1 MLRLSDFNFH
11 LPPELL
17 AEHPVAQRDE
27 SRLMVLNR
35 KDQSIQHFLF
45 KDITRFFET
54 GDCLILN
61 NTQVIPARMKVRKNR
76 MNGAR
81 IELLLIEEIDAQHKI
96 WNVLLDPM
104 KKLKLGDELVF
115 GDNQLRA
122 TISKEAGERERHIQ
136 FQFSGNS
143 EELKTALFELGE
155 MPLPRYIKRP
165 GAESDNTRYQTVYA
179 SQPGAVAAPTAGLH
193 FTPELIRELKNKGI
207 LFPEVTLQI
216 GIGTFNPIHREDFWN
231 HQMHTER
238 FEVSEDAAEVI
249 NNCLKTQNRVCA
261 VGTTVLRTLESTI
274 KQTGQIKA
282 FKNSTNLFIYPPHD
296 FRSVNCMLTNFH
308 TPMSS
313 LLMLVSAFA
322 GYDFLMEAYETAVKE
337 QYRFYSY
344 GDAML
349 IL

>member
-1 MLRLSDFNFH
+1 MLHLSDFNFH

-17 AEHPVAQRDE
+17 AEHPVSQRDE

-81 IELLLIEEIDAQHKI
+81 IELLLIEEINAQQKI

-115 GDNQLRA
+115 GNSQLRA
-122 TISKEAGERERHIQ
+122 TILKEAGERERHIQ
-136 FQFSGNS
+136 FQYSGNS
-143 EELKTALFELGE
+143 EQLKAELFALGE
-155 MPLPRYIKRP
+155 MPLPRYIKRS
-165 GAESDNTRYQTVYA
+165 GAESDKTRYQTVYA

-193 FTPELIRELKNKGI
+193 FTPELIGALKNKGI

-231 HQMHTER
+231 HQMHTES
-238 FEVSEDAAEVI
+238 FEVSEAAAITI
-249 NNCLKTQNRVCA
+249 NNCLNDQKRVCA

-296 FRSVNCMLTNFH
+296 FRSVNCLLTNFH

-322 GYDFLMEAYETAVKE
+322 GYDFLMEAYRIAVKE

>member
-1 MLRLSDFNFH
+1 MLLSDFNFH

-17 AEHPVAQRDE
+17 AEHPAPQRDE

-35 KDQSIQHFLF
+35 KDQSIQHLYF
-45 KDITRFFET
+45 KDISRFFEA

-81 IELLLIEEIDAQHKI
+81 IELLLIEEIDPEQKI

-115 GDNQLRA
+115 GNHQFRA
-122 TISKEAGERERHIQ
+122 TILQEAGERERHIQ
-136 FQFSGNS
+136 FQYSGNS
-143 EELKTALFELGE
+143 EQLKKELFKLGE
-155 MPLPRYIKRP
+155 TPLPRYIKR
-165 GAESDNTRYQTVYA
+165 AEVESDKTRYQTVYA

-193 FTPELIRELKNKGI
+193 FTPNLISELKNNGI
-207 LFPEVTLQI
+207 VFPEVTLQI
-216 GIGTFNPIHREDFWN
+216 GVGTFNPIHREDFWN
-231 HQMHTER
+231 HEMHTEK
-238 FEVSEDAAEVI
+238 FAVSEVAANQI
-249 NNCLKTQNRVCA
+249 NKALGDHKRVCA
-261 VGTTVLRTLESTI
+261 VGTTVLRTLESTL
-274 KQTGQIKA
+274 KQKGEITA
-282 FKNSTNLFIYPPHD
+282 HSASTNLFIYPPHD
-296 FRSVNCMLTNFH
+296 FRSVNCLLTNFH

-322 GYDFLMEAYETAVKE
+322 GYEFLMEAYLIAVKE
-337 QYRFYSY
+337 RYRFYSY

>member
-1 MLRLSDFNFH
+1 MLLSDFNFN

-17 AEHPVAQRDE
+17 AEHPAPHRDE

-35 KDQSIQHFLF
+35 KDQSIQHLYF
-45 KDITRFFET
+45 KDITRFFKA

-61 NTQVIPARMKVRKNR
+61 NTQVIPARMKVRKNK
-76 MNGAR
+76 MKGAQ
-81 IELLLIEEIDAQHKI
+81 IELLLIEEIDPQQKI

-104 KKLKLGDELVF
+104 KKLKLGNELVF

-122 TISKEAGERERHIQ
+122 TILKESGERERHIQ
-136 FQFSGNS
+136 FQYSGS
-143 EELKTALFELGE
+143 AEELKAALFELGE
-155 MPLPRYIKRP
+155 TPLPRYIKR
-165 GAESDNTRYQTVYA
+165 AEVEADKIRYQTVYA

-193 FTPELIRELKNKGI
+193 FTPQLISELKRKGI
-207 LFPEVTLQI
+207 VFPEVTLQI

-231 HQMHTER
+231 HEMHTES
-238 FEVSEDAAEVI
+238 FEVTDAAATAI
-249 NNCLKTQNRVCA
+249 NMALKADKRVCA
-261 VGTTVLRTLESTI
+261 VGTTVLRTLESTL
-274 KQTGQIKA
+274 KQKGEITA
-282 FKNSTNLFIYPPHD
+282 HNSATNLFIYPPHD
-296 FRSVNCMLTNFH
+296 FLSVNCLLTNFH

-322 GYDFLMEAYETAVKE
+322 GYEFLMEAYRIAVE
-337 QYRFYSY
+337 ERYRFYSY

>member
-1 MLRLSDFNFH
+1 MLLSDFNFH

-17 AEHPVAQRDE
+17 AEHPAPQRDE

-35 KDQSIQHFLF
+35 KDQSIQHLYF
-45 KDITRFFET
+45 KDITRFFES

-61 NTQVIPARMKVRKNR
+61 NTQVIPARMKVRKNK
-76 MNGAR
+76 MKGAQ
-81 IELLLIEEIDAQHKI
+81 IELLLIEEIDAEQKI

-104 KKLKLGDELVF
+104 KKLKLGNELVF
-115 GDNQLRA
+115 GNNQLRA
-122 TISKEAGERERHIQ
+122 TILKEAGERERHIQ
-136 FQFSGNS
+136 FQYSGNS
-143 EELKTALFELGE
+143 EQLKAELYALGE
-155 MPLPRYIKRP
+155 IPLPRYIKRS
-165 GAESDNTRYQTVYA
+165 GEESDKTRYQTVYA
-179 SQPGAVAAPTAGLH
+179 SKPGAVAAPTAGLH
-193 FTPELIRELKNKGI
+193 FTPQLLNELKTKGI

-231 HQMHTER
+231 HEMHTER
-238 FEVSEDAAEVI
+238 FEVTEAAASSI
-249 NNCLKTQNRVCA
+249 NGCLNAHKRVCA
-261 VGTTVLRTLESTI
+261 VGTTVLRTLESTV

-282 FKNSTNLFIYPPHD
+282 HKSATNLFIYPPHD
-296 FRSVNCMLTNFH
+296 FRSVNCLLTNFH

-322 GYDFLMEAYETAVKE
+322 DYEFLMEAYRTAVQE
-337 QYRFYSY
+337 RYRFYSY